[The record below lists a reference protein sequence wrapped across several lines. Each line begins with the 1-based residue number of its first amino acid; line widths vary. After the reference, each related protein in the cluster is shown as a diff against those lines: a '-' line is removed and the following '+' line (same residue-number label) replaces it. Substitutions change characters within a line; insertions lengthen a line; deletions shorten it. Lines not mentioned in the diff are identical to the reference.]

1 MMTRADGVKT
11 LSFLVV
17 TIALYLI
24 LWQSLLPVV
33 SLPVYYYGR
42 LIELLSL
49 FLFMALAL
57 FTDMDF
63 WQMGIVVP
71 RAVLFRSLL
80 TGLAVSLLLIA
91 PIALAGAWRGQY
103 FCLELSDIS
112 RVTYILVAPMQEVLA
127 KSVMLTSFEAVF
139 DRRHP
144 RLAILMSA
152 FTFAAFHVVY
162 GIKMMLLS
170 MLLATVTGL
179 MFQKNRCV
187 WGCALTHFSLGFFP
201 ACFGF

>member
-1 MMTRADGVKT
+1 MTRADGVKT

-71 RAVLFRSLL
+71 RAVLLRSLCA
-80 TGLAVSLLLIA
+80 GLAVSLLLIA
-91 PIALAGAWRGQY
+91 PIALAGAWRGQC

-112 RVTYILVAPMQEVLA
+112 RVTYILVAPLQEVLA
-127 KSVMLTSFEAVF
+127 KSVMYHSFELCLDGKSPWRVNLLCA
-139 DRRHP
+139 
-144 RLAILMSA
+144 LC
-152 FTFAAFHVVY
+152 FALFHVVY
-162 GIKMMLLS
+162 GVRMMLLS
-170 MLLATVTGL
+170 ILLCLITGWL
-179 MFQKNRCV
+179 FHKFRCV
-187 WGCALTHFSLGFFP
+187 WGCAVVHFALGFFP